1 LSGIELA
8 NKIKN
13 IANQATEYMGVE
25 GTRPYAGA
33 GWYYAEY
40 RDRVSAELIT
50 LLAEQLGWSTR
61 DRVLDVG
68 AGPGQLSLLIA
79 PFVAEVVA
87 IEPEPD
93 MLAEGERRAA
103 MAGVGNLRF
112 VAGSSDDL
120 PALRSPLGLFCA
132 ALMGQSFHWMVDKDR
147 VLEDLSAMI
156 DEAYGAVAFVTP
168 RRISIP
174 DELRDAQDVAR
185 EILERH
191 LVNVPPGPHPNGRHD
206 PFEEILRRSPFP
218 NIERIERT
226 YETRVRPTIESILG
240 HEYSISHVLTRL
252 GDNRVAFEH
261 EARAALG
268 WVKSLGEVSVMLRDE
283 ALIGR
288 RCDWSAASA
297 SADCSIEQP

>member
-1 LSGIELA
+1 MNHSEHQTDLKADPAAAYLGL
-8 NKIKN
+8 
-13 IANQATEYMGVE
+13 E

-68 AGPGQLSLLIA
+68 AGPGQLSLLVA

-93 MLAEGERRAA
+93 MLAEGERRAE
-103 MAGVGNLRF
+103 MADIGNVRF

-120 PALRSPLGLFCA
+120 PALRSSLGQFRA

-147 VLEDLSAMI
+147 VLEDLGAVT
-156 DEAYGAVAFVTP
+156 DEDDGAVAFVTP
-168 RRISIP
+168 RRVSIP
-174 DELRDAQDVAR
+174 DELRAAEEAAR

-191 LVNVPPGPHPNGRHD
+191 LANVPPGPHPNGRHD

-218 NIERIERT
+218 RIERIERI
-226 YETRVRPTIESILG
+226 YETRTRPTIESILG
-240 HEYSISHVLTRL
+240 YEYTISHILTRL
-252 GDNRVAFEH
+252 GDNRGAFEH
-261 EARAALG
+261 EVRAALS
-268 WVKSLGEVSVMLRDE
+268 WVKSVGEVSVMRRDE

-288 RCDWSAASA
+288 R
-297 SADCSIEQP
+297 

>member
-1 LSGIELA
+1 MSRPEHQTIQR
-8 NKIKN
+8 
-13 IANQATEYMGVE
+13 ANQTTAYLGAE

-68 AGPGQLSLLIA
+68 AGPGQLSLLIS

-93 MLAEGERRAA
+93 MFAEGERRAV
-103 MAGVGNLRF
+103 MANIGNVRF

-120 PALRSPLGLFCA
+120 LALRSPLGLFCA

-156 DEAYGAVAFVTP
+156 DEANGAIAFVTP

-174 DELRDAQDVAR
+174 DELRAAQDVTR

-191 LVNVPPGPHPNGRHD
+191 LANVPPGPHPNGRHD

-218 NIERIERT
+218 RIERIERI
-226 YETRVRPTIESILG
+226 YETRTRPTIESILG
-240 HEYSISHVLTRL
+240 YEYTISHILTRL
-252 GDNRVAFEH
+252 GDNRGAFEH
-261 EARAALG
+261 EVRAALS
-268 WVKSLGEVSVMLRDE
+268 WVKSVGEVSVMRRDE

-288 RCDWSAASA
+288 R
-297 SADCSIEQP
+297 

>member
-1 LSGIELA
+1 MSRPEHQTNQRANLA
-8 NKIKN
+8 T
-13 IANQATEYMGVE
+13 AYLGVE
-25 GTRPYAGA
+25 GTRPYAGV

-93 MLAEGERRAA
+93 MLVEGERRAA
-103 MAGVGNLRF
+103 MANIDNVRF

-156 DEAYGAVAFVTP
+156 DEADGAIAFVTP
-168 RRISIP
+168 RIISIP
-174 DELRDAQDVAR
+174 DELKAAQDMTR

-191 LVNVPPGPHPNGRHD
+191 LVNVPPGPHPNGRHE

-218 NIERIERT
+218 RIERIERI
-226 YETRVRPTIESILG
+226 YEMRMRPTIESILG
-240 HEYSISHVLTRL
+240 YEYSISHVLTRL
-252 GDNRVAFEH
+252 GDNRGAFEH
-261 EARAALG
+261 EARAALR
-268 WVKSLGEVSVMLRDE
+268 WVKSVGEVSVTQRDE

-288 RCDWSAASA
+288 R
-297 SADCSIEQP
+297 